1 GEVLMDHH
9 LNHDNLKN
17 DFKVQRFGARC
28 KILSSI
34 KLLERQ
40 CSVSSTSPTT
50 GLGVSISPL
59 EGDGA
64 NIGRF
69 QTEAGS
75 TAQGTVSQHSVHFK
89 PEDEDIEIRLLET
102 PLTLLRNSDSIDES
116 GVDSDESMRSS
127 MSYDS
132 SSDDIP
138 LSTLRKRNARG
149 LSVST
154 KSSTHKSK
162 RRASVAAPHRQ
173 GFPTRI
179 DSAPKSTS
187 PPAHVTTDDVIDMP
201 LASPISDSRPAD
213 LPSPTITPTTA
224 TTISPS
230 REPGARRKS
239 SVRMQ
244 TEQYLGPRGVPL
256 EEFILDVHSGP
267 PSDDEIKEWTV
278 YMGRSFI
285 SGQKQHTQLL
295 QPHLMR
301 PGYRDIVQRNIRR
314 ILRQTPVYDAPGGTG
329 EFVYAPI
336 RRQAK
341 NVPVKLFKATPTGE
355 HVVERS
361 TWDEVFARTQ
371 DKMAS
376 GSIRSDVT
384 LKQDGSTIEIQF
396 GEAPKS
402 TARSKNQDS
411 WSNSPTTDKHALGW
425 LRPDEE
431 DVILPLYGESDTDD
445 YTTDEELLREIAQ
458 EEKEKLDKLNASS
471 QRADKPRS
479 STMSKRLATT
489 EIAAILED
497 YIKTRKERWATKRR
511 PELEHRAYRIYSKKD
526 QLQEDVRKELE
537 YLQATRLAD
546 CRQAIT
552 HSEYLSKREVERACG
567 ALDNTIDLICELQW
581 KTDLFKGPEPAKPAK
596 TTEAARRP
604 KEPKQTVD
612 GEAENIQI
620 SDEASV
626 TKTKETTEATD
637 RDVAEE
643 DITMAS
649 EGDDEESSFADE
661 DEDDL
666 EGFIVDD
673 TDEEEMM
680 RKEDSVESK
689 EEHSK
694 RAKAR
699 ARDRYLKRNEKRKQA
714 RISKISS
721 RSPDDVHPHV
731 LKPSPKA
738 SAVDDT
744 TSANATEATTSST
757 TATITATSSVSAVAE
772 ESTEKVRSTPQS
784 LSPSPP
790 PTLLQSADTGS
801 VHKPKAIQE
810 TNKED
815 SQTPS
820 ERTRKFSNRVS
831 EIESLQDG
839 IYEEGPNDVQ
849 DERPALPAFDENN
862 DRSPQDQRETPPPRS
877 EKVERHLFGHKSQ
890 KSQEVRGMDAL
901 SRKINLHPNWLDRYP
916 DDDALIAALS
926 SVRRNNNIGIMT
938 DNEAFDI
945 YLEYIDWKTFALDDY
960 DDDFKGFLQWKRA
973 GMTRDDLLKDL
984 REKQEEEQRQ
994 REAELARERAERKE
1008 REEQAKRQRQQEE
1021 LARKQA
1027 ERQRTLEQ
1035 AKAAA
1040 ENAITIGSDSDT
1052 DEDSSKEPRSKVRH
1066 SPVPQIPRSA
1076 RTARRGGKGD
1086 QRGDQRNL
1094 SALKK
1099 QSDRSSGTTSNQE
1112 DADIPSIT
1120 PAKRSKPDGSGH
1132 QRRDSKAANARDELV
1147 EDVSSTNEVS
1157 DTDQTEDLERP
1168 RRKMLKVVPRS
1179 RILRKSHIER
1189 EVIEPAEVLRLRE
1202 EATKSQKALEE
1213 RIKAQRLQ
1221 IAEQQ
1226 RLRIAGDSEVID
1238 MDNLVN
1244 AGFKTHER
1252 PIYFPP
1258 WMAKLLKPHQ
1268 KEGVRFMWRNV
1279 VMMEGGCI
1287 LAHSMGLGKTFQV
1300 VSVVYL
1306 LLSELRKGNPDIP
1319 KVYTEGSA
1327 LIVCPATITQN
1338 WLDEFR
1344 KWIPAED
1351 QDHFRV
1357 FTIGKDVKVAERI
1370 MMLQKWRS
1378 EGGVFIL
1385 GNEMFRDMASPREG
1399 TTCSQPEI
1407 KELLAELLL
1416 NPGPSIMILD
1426 EGHSLKN
1433 AQAKLSVVS
1442 KQIKTLGRIILTG
1455 YPLQNRLEEYW
1466 NMVDFIRPNY
1476 LGDLRMFK
1484 SNYVLPIT
1492 RGLFPDSTIGERKFA
1507 SKRLMVL
1514 TNLIKD
1520 FVQRKDSSVLVATLP
1535 KKVEYVVV
1543 CGLTSLQR
1551 TLYLQYL
1558 EQIKDTDNGLKGV
1571 LGLGQILLTICN
1583 HPAIFKNCISRE
1595 KGKATIS
1602 SAAQSVSTTPATPST
1617 PTSVGSPTTAVG
1629 PTLYST
1635 PNQGST
1641 SADPLA
1647 LESDEEVE
1655 RQVAEVVSSN
1665 EFKFNWDSI
1674 PDLEKVTHSYKMSI
1688 LADLLTFCRMLG
1700 EKTLVFS
1707 RSIPTLDYIERHIC
1721 QAQHIGYKRIDGEV
1735 PVQYRPGRVHEFNY
1749 NPNIDV
1755 FLISTGSGSQGINL
1769 FSASR
1774 VIIVDVGWN
1783 PSVDEQA
1790 VARAFRYGQ
1799 SKPVYVYRLQTHGT
1813 WEDKLHKTNIH
1824 KLGLSKRVI
1833 DEKNTVRNFNKNQMK
1848 KYFEPPPE
1856 TTPKWAASEERVE
1869 NLFEKHPEVDEDV
1882 IREII
1887 ERYKD
1892 SLTLVIPQSQFTLE
1906 EKAFRSHST
1915 NAPSPNPKTQESTAA
1930 PSLPAPTTGATPSKG
1945 PNGTATGP
1953 PSLTAEVDNNS
1964 STAAP
1969 AEPLSSPVS
1978 VASLLNPQSPEPTLE
1993 ELHQKAPV
2001 FRPAMWLSNANPK
2014 AKNIGL
2020 VMERI
2025 KTLSP
2030 AQASRLSVV
2039 LGPHVFAEQPD
2050 ISWAE
2055 AKQMTHGTI
2064 DIRTLPQ
2071 SSKQAAKFLGGGHVL
2086 YEHVHET
2093 GLRRATIIILNPYR
2107 KDLHHVLPP
2116 QPSKKDSDNEE
2127 DEKDV
2132 EVLEPKGNNKDDKED
2147 GPEQAASTTTVDNGA
2162 LKSSSNND
2170 KSMATTGR
2178 RPGRPRLAD
2187 NSKIRLPYQFTP
2199 AELLMNLDKHYGDIF
2214 TAKLTAIQW
2223 ASDAFVFVFVNLT
2236 PAQAD
2241 EPEPQHQY
2249 RQRPTISHPQPQIY
2263 DLTNL

>member
-1 GEVLMDHH
+1 
-9 LNHDNLKN
+9 
-17 DFKVQRFGARC
+17 
-28 KILSSI
+28 
-34 KLLERQ
+34 
-40 CSVSSTSPTT
+40 
-50 GLGVSISPL
+50 
-59 EGDGA
+59 
-64 NIGRF
+64 
-69 QTEAGS
+69 
-75 TAQGTVSQHSVHFK
+75 
-89 PEDEDIEIRLLET
+89 
-102 PLTLLRNSDSIDES
+102 
-116 GVDSDESMRSS
+116 
-127 MSYDS
+127 
-132 SSDDIP
+132 
-138 LSTLRKRNARG
+138 
-149 LSVST
+149 
-154 KSSTHKSK
+154 
-162 RRASVAAPHRQ
+162 
-173 GFPTRI
+173 
-179 DSAPKSTS
+179 
-187 PPAHVTTDDVIDMP
+187 MP

-213 LPSPTITPTTA
+213 LPSPTITTT
-224 TTISPS
+224 TETIISPS

-239 SVRMQ
+239 SVRVQ

-411 WSNSPTTDKHALGW
+411 WSNSPITDKHALGW

-445 YTTDEELLREIAQ
+445 YTTDEELLREIAF

-471 QRADKPRS
+471 QRTDKPKS
-479 STMSKRLATT
+479 STMSKRLAAT

-511 PELEHRAYRIYSKKD
+511 PDLEHRAYRIYSKKD

-537 YLQATRLAD
+537 YLQATRLTD

-552 HSEYLSKREVERACG
+552 HSEYLSKREVERTCS

-649 EGDDEESSFADE
+649 EGDGEESSFADE

-680 RKEDSVESK
+680 RKEESVESK

-714 RISKISS
+714 RVSKTSS

-731 LKPSPKA
+731 LEPSPMV
-738 SAVDDT
+738 SSVDDA
-744 TSANATEATTSST
+744 TSANATETTPSST
-757 TATITATSSVSAVAE
+757 IATATATSSVSAVAK
-772 ESTEKVRSTPQS
+772 ESTEKVGSTPQS
-784 LSPSPP
+784 LYPSPP

-810 TNKED
+810 TNKKD

-820 ERTRKFSNRVS
+820 ERTRKSSNQVS
-831 EIESLQDG
+831 ETESLQDG
-839 IYEEGPNDVQ
+839 NYEEGPNDVQ
-849 DERPALPAFDENN
+849 DEQLALPALDENN

-877 EKVERHLFGHKSQ
+877 EKVERHLFGRKSQ

-901 SRKINLHPNWLDRYP
+901 SRKINLHPNWLDRYS
-916 DDDALIAALS
+916 DDNALIAALS

-1008 REEQAKRQRQQEE
+1008 REEQAKRQRQQDE

-1052 DEDSSKEPRSKVRH
+1052 DEGSSKEPRGKVRH
-1066 SPVPQIPRSA
+1066 SPVPQTPRSA
-1076 RTARRGGKGD
+1076 RTARRGDKGD
-1086 QRGDQRNL
+1086 QRGEQRNL

-1112 DADIPSIT
+1112 DADRPSIT
-1120 PAKRSKPDGSGH
+1120 PAKRSRPDGSGH
-1132 QRRDSKAANARDELV
+1132 QRRDSKAANVRDELV

-1213 RIKAQRLQ
+1213 RIKAQRLHS
-1221 IAEQQ
+1221 AEQQ

-1399 TTCSQPEI
+1399 TTCGQPEI

-1442 KQIKTLGRIILTG
+1442 KQIKTPGRIILTG

-1543 CGLTSLQR
+1543 CSLTSLQR

-1558 EQIKDTDNGLKGV
+1558 EQIKDTDSGLKGV

-1617 PTSVGSPTTAVG
+1617 PTSVGSPTTAMG
-1629 PTLYST
+1629 STLYST

-1887 ERYKD
+1887 ERHKD

-1906 EKAFRSHST
+1906 EKSDLTPEDKEEIQRMLQEEKKRIQNSSLSGIALVPPASVSNMAAGSNVPTTQSQPLVIEDDDITSTFGISTVPARFSFTGLVNRAFRSHST
-1915 NAPSPNPKTQESTAA
+1915 NAPSSNPATQESTAA
-1930 PSLPAPTTGATPSKG
+1930 PSPSAPTTGATPSHG
-1945 PNGTATGP
+1945 PNGSATGP
-1953 PSLTAEVDNNS
+1953 PSLTVEVDNNS

-1978 VASLLNPQSPEPTLE
+1978 VASLLNPPSPEPTLE

-2025 KTLSP
+2025 KTLTP

-2064 DIRTLPQ
+2064 DIRTLPR

-2093 GLRRATIIILNPYR
+2093 GLRRATIIVLNPYR

-2147 GPEQAASTTTVDNGA
+2147 GPEQATSTTTVDNGA

-2170 KSMATTGR
+2170 KSMTTTSR